1 VYDLLASGRVHL
13 STLQLLRDQL
23 TDENHEELL
32 TAVSGKGRREVQ
44 TLLAVWFPRPD
55 RPSRISPRAS
65 IEPLSECRF
74 RVELTASAE
83 LREKIERCCDLMSHA
98 NPSRDLAVVM
108 ERAIDLLLVD
118 LEKKRLGA
126 TTGRGPKTRNSGIAR
141 RPVASGR
148 VSTAVRREVFERDG
162 SRCTFVSEDGRRCDA
177 SAFLELDHVHPRAV
191 GGSNDVT
198 NLRVRCRAHNQLW
211 AEQTFGREKVQ
222 RLRQKK
228 SNSNASACR
237 HEDGRRQGEEQSLTP
252 ERRKLFEKVRLA
264 LTTMGFRGAE
274 ARRAVAEVSKMHD
287 LGTDLDLERVFREA
301 LRWATAA

>member
-1 VYDLLASGRVHL
+1 
-13 STLQLLRDQL
+13 
-23 TDENHEELL
+23 
-32 TAVSGKGRREVQ
+32 
-44 TLLAVWFPRPD
+44 
-55 RPSRISPRAS
+55 
-65 IEPLSECRF
+65 
-74 RVELTASAE
+74 
-83 LREKIERCCDLMSHA
+83 
-98 NPSRDLAVVM
+98 
-108 ERAIDLLLVD
+108 
-118 LEKKRLGA
+118 
-126 TTGRGPKTRNSGIAR
+126 
-141 RPVASGR
+141 
-148 VSTAVRREVFERDG
+148 
-162 SRCTFVSEDGRRCDA
+162 VSEDGRRCDA